1 MLAGAR
7 TLATGSHPGSSLLA
21 MCKASCKQ
29 DNCIEVQGPQELSG
43 DASQVPTLKWRRPA
57 ELLSSTP
64 EATTSSHHCPTS
76 ASQGLPGL
84 RPGLPAAGAC
94 LSAGACLPERRASL
108 PAHRVSWAPC
118 TPTQP
123 ACPGTCRAAS

>member
-1 MLAGAR
+1 MLADAR
-7 TLATGSHPGSSLLA
+7 TLAMGSHPGSSLLA
-21 MCKASCKQ
+21 TCKASCIKDTCVKIQ
-29 DNCIEVQGPQELSG
+29 DPEGLSG
-43 DASQVPTLKWRRPA
+43 HTSQVPTLKWRRPA

-84 RPGLPAAGAC
+84 RPGLLAASAR

-108 PAHRVSWAPC
+108 SAHRVSWAPC

-123 ACPGTCRAAS
+123 AGPGTCRAAS